1 MSNNQNT
8 IDRVTI
14 RGVTYYLRDNSVI
27 DGVPTSLPRVTAED
41 NGSILR
47 VVNGAWEIVPVATAE
62 EATF

>member
-1 MSNNQNT
+1 MSEPVNT

-27 DGVPTSLPRVTAED
+27 DGVWGGMPVVTAED

-47 VVNGAWEIVPVATAE
+47 VVNGFWAVVQVDSAE
-62 EATF
+62 EEEF